1 MSDNYV
7 VVLKI
12 LGFFAILT
20 VFGLWKGCEDIS
32 YMVSSESTTA
42 QVKKFAKIT
51 GRRNRDSSMK
61 HVLYK
66 FIDKDGQECT
76 GYDKVDIEWQTP
88 SDKQIEIAYVPG
100 KLRIDGHNTVSRLE
114 EKSSY
119 GGILIFLLGIGG
131 FCTTVGLSYKTLK
144 DS

>member
-1 MSDNYV
+1 MADNSM

-12 LGFFAILT
+12 LGFCAILT
-20 VFGLWKGCEDIS
+20 IFGLWKGCEDIS

-66 FIDKDGQECT
+66 FTDKDGKECT
-76 GYDKVDIEWQTP
+76 GYDRVDLDWQAP
-88 SDKQIEIAYVPG
+88 ADNKIEIAYVPG
-100 KLRIDGHNTVSRLE
+100 KLRVDGHNTVSRLE
-114 EKSSY
+114 NKASY
-119 GGILIFLLGIGG
+119 GGILIFFLGIGG
-131 FCTTVGLSYKTLK
+131 FAATIGLSYKSLK
-144 DS
+144 